1 MSPDKSGTT
10 HFWQQRATAVANVPL
25 VIFLLWFIISHLGA
39 ARADVV
45 ASIQDP
51 VIAILLVL
59 SFVSILWHM
68 RLGME
73 MVIEDYVQ
81 DARLLHA
88 EPAGKHD
95 FHCSCRRGGTL
106 CNSKMSFWKLMAAK
120 NSYPITDHTFDV
132 VVVGAGGA
140 GLRATLGASQAGLK
154 TACISKVF
162 PTRSHTVAAQGGI
175 AASLANMG
183 RR

>member
-25 VIFLLWFIISHLGA
+25 VIFLLWFIISHLGV

-51 VIAILLVL
+51 VIAFLLVL

-73 MVIEDYVQ
+73 MVLEDYVQ
-81 DARLLHA
+81 DARLLHGSLLA
-88 EPAGKHD
+88 NTIFTAAVGVAA
-95 FHCSCRRGGTL
+95 L
-106 CNSKMSFWKLMAAK
+106 YAILKMSFG
-120 NSYPITDHTFDV
+120 S
-132 VVVGAGGA
+132 
-140 GLRATLGASQAGLK
+140 
-154 TACISKVF
+154 
-162 PTRSHTVAAQGGI
+162 
-175 AASLANMG
+175 
-183 RR
+183 